1 MSGGIGGD
9 SIGCGG
15 GDAPFHVLPV
25 LEGVLPIRGIDGST
39 GEAIPMGTTSGLREA
54 SDPYRADVVRW
65 AAMDVPSIMKEED
78 LTRLREEYRIPEDIE
93 LILPGPNERACFPR
107 LGCTALHLN
116 AFVSGM
122 RLPLHPMFRR
132 ILRAYDLAPT
142 QVTPNG
148 WSQMVGSMYL
158 WFRHSFGMEM
168 PLHVFQSVYQPRKLP
183 RKKGKE
189 EEVGW
194 YYFCPWGS
202 HKPLVTGCPSSIKQ
216 WKESW
221 FWVKG
226 NWQRVYDDPEPDLN
240 VPSVYGIASPL
251 PRCELSRE
259 DIDVLRSIYEA
270 DSKGR
275 SYNFILNRQR
285 CLVELGLVASKAEMD
300 QGRRPRPTLAKLA
313 KQRPRTLVP
322 GSAEDSSQRKVFE
335 DLSRA
340 GNKEAA
346 EASKVIEVDD
356 APEAEVP
363 LSRKRKARPSGAR
376 PSEATVEAVE
386 IADLPTASS
395 VPPLQR
401 TLAVNTAGKVIL
413 EGPPKS
419 TPAPESGSGGPYDS
433 KRRLRELIGSSGT
446 KIPDDL
452 LQKVPFYPSMG
463 AQAVK
468 CYFTPKWEEFS
479 SHGELEDVLEASLAS
494 AIRASTLQM
503 KVLGEFRTRMRE
515 QKKLVAQSSKA
526 DKEHQQ
532 AIEGLKAAL
541 ESARTA
547 YEQMEADLKE
557 SDSNLLNMTKQLDN
571 ANAAQKVAAEAL
583 EAANIEKKRLLE
595 EAKSREEEVLSLRKE
610 LADAGKAKQE
620 AEEGKKEVEAKLAN
634 AEADFV
640 ANFHNTEA
648 YSNFSDYFARVGHQE
663 VLTALRN
670 DHPDVDVK
678 DLEARFPPPDAEG
691 DEDN

>member
-1 MSGGIGGD
+1 MSSGIGGD

-15 GDAPFHVLPV
+15 GDAPIHVLPV

-142 QVTPNG
+142 QVAPNG

-202 HKPLVTGCPSSIKQ
+202 HKPLVTGYPSSIKQ

-259 DIDVLRSIYEA
+259 NTDVLR
-270 DSKGR
+270 R
-275 SYNFILNRQR
+275 N
-285 CLVELGLVASKAEMD
+285 
-300 QGRRPRPTLAKLA
+300 
-313 KQRPRTLVP
+313 
-322 GSAEDSSQRKVFE
+322 GSRE
-335 DLSRA
+335 
-340 GNKEAA
+340 
-346 EASKVIEVDD
+346 
-356 APEAEVP
+356 
-363 LSRKRKARPSGAR
+363 
-376 PSEATVEAVE
+376 TV
-386 IADLPTASS
+386 
-395 VPPLQR
+395 
-401 TLAVNTAGKVIL
+401 K
-413 EGPPKS
+413 
-419 TPAPESGSGGPYDS
+419 Y
-433 KRRLRELIGSSGT
+433 
-446 KIPDDL
+446 
-452 LQKVPFYPSMG
+452 
-463 AQAVK
+463 
-468 CYFTPKWEEFS
+468 YFTPKWEEFS

-503 KVLGEFRTRMRE
+503 KVLGDFRTRMRE

-670 DHPDVDVK
+670 DHPEVNVK

-691 DEDN
+691 EEDN

>member
-142 QVTPNG
+142 QVTP
-148 WSQMVGSMYL
+148 MVGVRWWGACTCGSAIPSAWRCLFTSSSPYTSL
-158 WFRHSFGMEM
+158 GSCRGRRARR
-168 PLHVFQSVYQPRKLP
+168 RKL
-183 RKKGKE
+183 
-189 EEVGW
+189 
-194 YYFCPWGS
+194 
-202 HKPLVTGCPSSIKQ
+202 
-216 WKESW
+216 
-221 FWVKG
+221 
-226 NWQRVYDDPEPDLN
+226 RVYDDPEPDLN

-503 KVLGEFRTRMRE
+503 K
-515 QKKLVAQSSKA
+515 
-526 DKEHQQ
+526 EHQQ
-532 AIEGLKAAL
+532 ALEGLKAAL

-583 EAANIEKKRLLE
+583 EAANTEKKRLLE

-620 AEEGKKEVEAKLAN
+620 AEEGKKEVEARLAN